1 MKNNTIVK
9 DTFALTL
16 ITLIAGVLLGLVYNI
31 TAEPIAAEQAR
42 SKAEA
47 YQAVFQDADSF
58 EVVADTEVPELESYL
73 DENGYTADNIDEVMQ
88 AVDASGN
95 PLGYAF
101 TVTSSQG
108 YGGDIQLAMGVQSD
122 GTVNGISFLSISETA
137 GLGMKADTDD
147 FKNQYAGKQVEKF
160 EYTKSGATQENQ
172 IDAISGATITTNA
185 VTDAVNA
192 GLCAFQYYE
201 EGGSE
206 A

>member
-47 YQAVFQDADSF
+47 YQTVFADADSF
-58 EVVADTEVPELESYL
+58 EVVADAEVPELESYL
-73 DENGYTADNIDEVMQ
+73 DENGYSAETVNEVMQ
-88 AVDASGN
+88 AVDAGGN
-95 PLGYAF
+95 ALGYAF
-101 TVTSSQG
+101 TVTTSQG
-108 YGGDIQLAMGVQSD
+108 YGGDIQLAMGVSED

-147 FKNQYAGKQVEKF
+147 FKNQYAGKQVEQF
-160 EYTKSGATQENQ
+160 EYTKSGAAQDNQ
-172 IDAISGATITTNA
+172 IDAISGATVTTNA

-192 GLCAFQYYE
+192 GLCAFQYYM
-201 EGGSE
+201 EGGNE

>member
-47 YQAVFQDADSF
+47 YQTVFADADSF
-58 EVVADTEVPELESYL
+58 EVVADAEVPELESYL
-73 DENGYTADNIDEVMQ
+73 DENGYSAETVNEVMQ
-88 AVDASGN
+88 AVDAGGN
-95 PLGYAF
+95 ALGYAF
-101 TVTSSQG
+101 TVTTSQG
-108 YGGDIQLAMGVQSD
+108 YGGDIQLAMGVSED

-147 FKNQYAGKQVEKF
+147 FKNQYAGKQVEQF
-160 EYTKSGATQENQ
+160 EYTKSGAAQDNQ
-172 IDAISGATITTNA
+172 IDAISGATVTTNA

-192 GLCAFQYYE
+192 GLCAFQYY
-201 EGGSE
+201 GRGK
-206 A
+206 